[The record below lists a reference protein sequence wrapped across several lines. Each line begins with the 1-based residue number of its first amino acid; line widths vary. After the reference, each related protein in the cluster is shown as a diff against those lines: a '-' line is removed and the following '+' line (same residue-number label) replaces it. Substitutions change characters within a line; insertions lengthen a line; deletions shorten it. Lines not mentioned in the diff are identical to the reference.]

1 MAAAARREGKE
12 GGRGV
17 GVGVGVVA
25 AVVMKAGVA
34 GASRRSVRTTALS
47 G

>member
-1 MAAAARREGKE
+1 M
-12 GGRGV
+12 GV
-17 GVGVGVVA
+17 GAGVV

-34 GASRRSVRTTALS
+34 GVVGGGASRRSVRTTALS